1 MSSLLIRNARPAEY
15 GRIGDL
21 TIAAY
26 AALPVDH
33 LWGGYADEIRDV
45 AAAPRRRTCSSPST
59 RSTSAMTRCSAR

>member
-1 MSSLLIRNARPAEY
+1 MSPLLIRPAQPAEY
-15 GRIGDL
+15 GRVGEL

-45 AAAPRRRTCSSPST
+45 AARAPRLQTCSLPST
-59 RSTSAMTRCSAR
+59 PRTTRCSAR